1 MKNTNIFIR
10 DIDPAVKTKL
20 ENIAKEKGL
29 SLNSLVKIILSD
41 YAIIPDIRFI
51 DDRYEALF
59 KDMTSMYNHMLEK
72 TEYSISENTLFLQ
85 KLSEKMNI

>member
-1 MKNTNIFIR
+1 MKNMNIFIR

-51 DDRYEALF
+51 DDRYEGLF